1 MFHAKTNLGSQ
12 MTKYLTLVSRRPIA
26 AVMVLTP
33 VMFSFSSNAIADNE
47 IESCIRTAKQGL
59 LEFPDDRSR
68 RFLGK
73 VQEDTA
79 RCRGGEKAVKYRDR
93 PWVDWQNYYA
103 TGDVSS
109 LKEGREARTKLGR
122 HLYPNGRGIDGA
134 LLDLEYQRIELIKF
148 NLFDPN
154 TYDDYVGG
162 RDGLPGTTLNR
173 WDEMRLL
180 VDHEHF
186 DDVGGAGEQLCQ
198 GDMITHR
205 TLTGIC
211 NDLLN
216 PLMGSSGMPF
226 NRNMRFEATFPRLG
240 LTELTRNRH
249 GGRIDL
255 LKPDPQL
262 ISRKLF
268 TRDQV
273 AGNGCND
280 GMGAPDF
287 SPEADCDY
295 LKAPF
300 FNVLA
305 AFWIQF
311 MTHDWFSHT
320 FEGRNKPELD
330 EIGCSSSE
338 AKDLGCRE
346 GDRREPSLY
355 QATSEPASFEH
366 DGKTYLTRPV
376 KTTANLVSAWWDAS
390 QIYGH
395 DELSLKR
402 VRRDPDDPAKLLMRG
417 NYLPL
422 LPACE
427 TYSEDCPVQAQWLG
441 QEAAGFPANWNIGM
455 SLYHNLFTREH
466 NYFVDKFREQQQKT
480 PDADSGLRDPDNPE
494 RAIAYRDVSDERL
507 YQVSRLVVSAE
518 IAKIHTI
525 EWTTQLLYDEP
536 LFAGMNSNWF
546 GLFNQ
551 EEGRVS
557 QVLRRILSKDENYL
571 SRASEKVAGWFSD
584 SADAKK
590 ANSLYSVMASGAG
603 IFGLGNKKTEG
614 MLWWKHDGWDLKNL
628 VADVNG
634 GVNHFGSPFNF
645 PEEFTSVYR
654 LHALVPDLIEYRDKR
669 SPNDIQLKIPVA
681 TTVRGGATAHM
692 QGRGID
698 NWALS
703 MGRQRLGLLHLRNLP
718 AFLQNL
724 PMPHLDSDTKKLD
737 IVALDII
744 RDRERGVPRFNEF
757 RRQIGLKTLT
767 SFDDFIDVRLAEND
781 PWRKHQEETVGL
793 LREVYGTHTCDQSK
807 VTSVAQR
814 NADGSF
820 INDCLGHP
828 DGSVVD
834 NVEDVDNI
842 VGWLAEYTRPHGFA
856 ISETQFHIFILN
868 ASRRLFSD
876 RFFTSSFRPEFYSRL
891 GYDWVN
897 NNGPLAE
904 CPYALTTRA
913 DGRKGCLEPEEI
925 NGHIADVSPLKRVL
939 LRNIPDLKDELLPVK
954 NAFDP
959 WARDRGEYYS
969 IDWKPRRDAAS
980 DPAFAN

>member
-1 MFHAKTNLGSQ
+1 MRSHPTITG
-12 MTKYLTLVSRRPIA
+12 RRRFN
-26 AVMVLTP
+26 AVFILMPLLCVVAPSISANDETR
-33 VMFSFSSNAIADNE
+33 
-47 IESCIRTAKQGL
+47 SCLETAKQGL
-59 LEFPDDRSR
+59 LDVPEDRSK

-79 RCRGGEKAVKYRDR
+79 RCRGGDKAVRYRDR

-103 TGDVSS
+103 TGDASTR
-109 LKEGREARTKLGR
+109 KEGREARTKLGE
-122 HLYPNGRGIDGA
+122 HLFPNGRGIDGA

-154 TYDDYVGG
+154 TFDDYIAG
-162 RDGLPGTTLNR
+162 RDGQPGATLKQ
-173 WDEMRLL
+173 WDEMRLPSN
-180 VDHEHF
+180 HEHF
-186 DDVGGAGEQLCQ
+186 AAVGGDGEQLCK
-198 GDMITHR
+198 GDLVTHR

-226 NRNMRFEATFPRLG
+226 NRNMQFEATFPRLG
-240 LTELTRNRH
+240 LTELSRNRH
-249 GGRIDL
+249 AGRLDL
-255 LKPDPQL
+255 LSPDPQL

-268 TRDQV
+268 TREQTP
-273 AGNGCND
+273 GNGCND
-280 GMGAPDF
+280 GMGAADF
-287 SPEADCDY
+287 SADADCDY

-320 FEGRNKPELD
+320 FEGRNAPELQSV
-330 EIGCSSSE
+330 GCTSNE
-338 AKDLGCRE
+338 ARTLGCRE
-346 GDRREPSLY
+346 GDRREPSLFL
-355 QATSEPASFEH
+355 ASDEPGTFEH
-366 DGKTYLTRPV
+366 DGKTHLERPV
-376 KTTANLVSAWWDAS
+376 KTTGNLVSAWWDAS

-395 DELSLKR
+395 DTVSQKR
-402 VRRDPDDPAKLLMRG
+402 VQRDPNDPAKLLVRDD
-417 NYLPL
+417 YLPL
-422 LPACE
+422 LPNCAQ
-427 TYSEDCPVQAQWLG
+427 YSTDCPVQPQWLG
-441 QEAAGFPANWNIGM
+441 QEATGFPANWNIGM
-455 SLYHNLFTREH
+455 SFYHNLFTREH
-466 NYFVDKFREQQQKT
+466 NDFVDHFRERQAQI
-480 PDADSGLRDPDNPE
+480 PDTDSGLRDPDDPE
-494 RAIAYRDVSDERL
+494 RVIAYRDVSDERL
-507 YQVSRLVVSAE
+507 YQVARLVVSAE
-518 IAKIHTI
+518 IAKIHTV

-546 GLFNQ
+546 GLFNH

-557 QVLRRILSKDENYL
+557 QILRRILSKDESLL
-571 SRASEKVAGWFSD
+571 SRTSAEVAGWFTDSD
-584 SADAKK
+584 DPKK
-590 ANSLYSVMASGAG
+590 ANSLYSVLASGAG
-603 IFGLGNKKTEG
+603 IFGLGNSKPAG
-614 MLWWKHDGWDLKNL
+614 ALWWKHDAWDLEDL
-628 VADVNG
+628 VGDVNG

-654 LHALVPDLIEYRDKR
+654 LHALVPDLIEYRDNAN
-669 SPNDIQLKIPVA
+669 PNEIQLKIPVA
-681 TTVRGGATAHM
+681 KTVRAGATEQMHN
-692 QGRGID
+692 RGID

-718 AFLQNL
+718 VFLQNL
-724 PMPHLDSDTKKLD
+724 PMPHLDSESGKLD

-767 SFDDFIDVRLAEND
+767 GFDDFVDVRLDENN
-781 PWRKHQEETVGL
+781 PWRKHQEESVRL
-793 LREVYGTHTCDQSK
+793 LREVYGTHVCDQSK
-807 VTSVAQR
+807 IISVVQR

-834 NVEDVDNI
+834 NIEDVDNI
-842 VGWLAEYTRPHGFA
+842 VGWLAEYPRPHGFA

-876 RFFTSSFRPEFYSRL
+876 RFFTSSYRPEFYSQL
-891 GYDWVN
+891 GYDWVM
-897 NNGPLAE
+897 NNGPLSE
-904 CPYALTTRA
+904 CPYVVTERP
-913 DGRKGCLEPEEI
+913 DGRKTCLQPGKV
-925 NGHIADVSPLKRVL
+925 NGHTMEVSPLKRVL
-939 LRNIPDLKDELLPVK
+939 MRNIPELKEELLHVK

-969 IDWKPRRDAAS
+969 IDWKPRPDAVS
-980 DPAFAN
+980 DPAFAK

>member
-1 MFHAKTNLGSQ
+1 MKEHQ
-12 MTKYLTLVSRRPIA
+12 ILVSRHPIA
-26 AVMVLTP
+26 AVLMLVLLA
-33 VMFSFSSNAIADNE
+33 FSLPSKVVADGE
-47 IESCIRTAKQGL
+47 TESCIRTAKQGL
-59 LEFPDDRSR
+59 LEVPDDRSR

-73 VQEDTA
+73 VEEDTA
-79 RCRGGEKAVKYRDR
+79 RCRGGEKAVKYRGR
-93 PWVDWQNYYA
+93 PWVDWQNYFA
-103 TGDVSS
+103 TGDASS
-109 LKEGREARTKLGR
+109 RKEGPEALTKLGE
-122 HLYPNGRGIDGA
+122 HLYPNGRGVDGA
-134 LLDLEYQRIELIKF
+134 LMDLEYQRIELIKF

-154 TYDDYVGG
+154 TYDDYLSG
-162 RDGLPGTTLNR
+162 RNGLPGATLKQ
-173 WDEMRLL
+173 WDEMRLPP
-180 VDHEHF
+180 DHANF
-186 DDVGGAGEQLCQ
+186 ADVGGAGEQLCQ
-198 GDMITHR
+198 GDLITHR

-211 NDLLN
+211 NDLIN

-226 NRNMRFEATFPRLG
+226 NRNMQFDATFPRLG

-273 AGNGCND
+273 PGNGCNE
-280 GMGAPDF
+280 GMGATDY
-287 SPEADCDY
+287 SPAADCDY

-320 FEGRNKPELD
+320 FEGRNAPTLEGV
-330 EIGCSSSE
+330 GCSSIE
-338 AKDLGCRE
+338 AKALGCRD

-355 QATSEPASFEH
+355 LAAGDPETFGHEGE
-366 DGKTYLTRPV
+366 TYLKRPA

-395 DELSLKR
+395 DALSLKR
-402 VRRDPDDPAKLLMRG
+402 VQRDPADPARLLMRV

-427 TYSEDCPVQAQWLG
+427 RYSEDCPVQPQWLG

-455 SLYHNLFTREH
+455 SFYHNLFTREH
-466 NYFVDKFREQQQKT
+466 NAFVDRFRERQQKT
-480 PDADSGLRDPDNPE
+480 PEADSGLRDPDHPE
-494 RAIAYRDVSDERL
+494 LVISYRDVSDERL
-507 YQVSRLVVSAE
+507 YQVARLVVSAE

-557 QVLRRILSKDENYL
+557 QILRRILSKDENLL
-571 SRASEKVAGWFSD
+571 SSTSEKVAGWLSD
-584 SADAKK
+584 SDDAKK
-590 ANSLYSVMASGAG
+590 GNSLYSVLASGAG

-614 MLWWKHDGWDLKNL
+614 MLWWKHDGWNLKNL
-628 VADVNG
+628 VEDVNG
-634 GVNHFGSPFNF
+634 GINHFGSPFNF

-669 SPNDIQLKIPVA
+669 RPNEIQLKIPVVEA
-681 TTVRGGATAHM
+681 VRAGATAQM

-718 AFLQNL
+718 VFLQNL
-724 PMPHLDSDTKKLD
+724 PMPHLGSDTGKLD

-767 SFDDFIDVRLAEND
+767 SYDDFIDVRLDAND
-781 PWRKHQEETVGL
+781 PWRKHQEDTVHL
-793 LREVYGTHTCDQSK
+793 LREVYGSHVCDQGK
-807 VTSVAQR
+807 IISVVQR
-814 NADGSF
+814 NADDSF

-834 NVEDVDNI
+834 NIEDVDNI

-891 GYDWVN
+891 GYDWVQD
-897 NNGPLAE
+897 NGPLAE
-904 CPYALTTRA
+904 CPYALTTRT
-913 DGRKGCLEPEEI
+913 DGRKACLEPEKI
-925 NGHIADVSPLKRVL
+925 NGHAMEVSPLKRVL
-939 LRNIPDLKDELLPVK
+939 MRNLPDLREELMHVQ

-969 IDWKPRRDAAS
+969 VDWKPRRDAAA